1 MDNTATA
8 EASQLVA
15 RVRRFVSEEVLPA
28 ASALEHRDEYPTHL
42 VRRMREIGLFSMTI
56 PREYGGLGINTTT
69 YAAVVEELCRGWMSL
84 SGMLHSPGCTHL
96 LTHYGTEEQ
105 KQRWLPRMA
114 TGDIIGVLAL
124 TEPNAGSDVQAL
136 QATAVRRGD
145 FYTLNGTKQ
154 FITNSV
160 HGGLFATLV
169 KTDTAVRPPYRGISC
184 FMIEKNTPGFTVGRS
199 LQKLGYKGV
208 STCELHFQDA
218 QVPVKNLL
226 GNKEGEGFL
235 QLMSGLEL
243 SRIHVSSRALGEA
256 QAALDAALQ
265 FASQRQTFGKP
276 IAQHQAIQVKL
287 ADMAT
292 RLQAARHLVLAA
304 AAKKDRGERC
314 DLESGMAKLVSTE
327 ACAEIAIESMRIHGG
342 RGYLKDYPVERYYR
356 DAPFMVIADGTSDVL
371 KLVIARNLYKK
382 YPV

>member
-1 MDNTATA
+1 MDSAATA
-8 EASQLVA
+8 ELGQLVA
-15 RVRRFVSEEVLPA
+15 RVRRFVAEEVLPV
-28 ASALEHRDEYPTHL
+28 ASAFEKRDEYPTHL
-42 VRRMREIGLFSMTI
+42 VQRMRELGLFAMTI

-69 YAAVVEELCRGWMSL
+69 YATVVEELCRGWMSL

-96 LTHYGTEEQ
+96 LIHYGTEDQ
-105 KQRWLPRMA
+105 KRRWLPRMA
-114 TGDIIGVLAL
+114 AGEIIGVLAL

-136 QATAVRRGD
+136 QATAVRHGD
-145 FYTLNGTKQ
+145 SYTMNGTKQ
-154 FITNSV
+154 FITNAV

-169 KTDTAVRPPYRGISC
+169 KTDTAARPPYRGISC
-184 FMIEKNTPGFTVGRS
+184 FMLEKDTPGFTVGRS

-218 QVPVKNLL
+218 QVAVKNLL
-226 GNKEGEGFL
+226 GDKEGEGFL

-243 SRIHVSSRALGEA
+243 SRIHVSARALGEA
-256 QAALDAALQ
+256 QAALEAALR
-265 FASQRQTFGKP
+265 FASQRQAFGKP
-276 IAQHQAIQVKL
+276 IAQHQAILVKL

-292 RLQAARHLVLAA
+292 RLQAARYLVSAA
-304 AAKKDRGERC
+304 AAKKDMGERC
-314 DLESGMAKLVSTE
+314 DLEAGMAKLFATE

-342 RGYLKDYPVERYYR
+342 RGYLTEYPVERFYR

>member
-1 MDNTATA
+1 MDSAATA
-8 EASQLVA
+8 ELGQLVA
-15 RVRRFVSEEVLPA
+15 RVRRFVAEEVLPV
-28 ASALEHRDEYPTHL
+28 ASAFEKRDEYPTHL
-42 VRRMREIGLFSMTI
+42 VQRMRELGLFAMAI

-69 YAAVVEELCRGWMSL
+69 YATVVEELCRGWMSL

-96 LTHYGTEEQ
+96 LIHYGTEDQ
-105 KQRWLPRMA
+105 KRRWLPRMA
-114 TGDIIGVLAL
+114 AGEIIGVLAL

-136 QATAVRRGD
+136 QATAVRHGD
-145 FYTLNGTKQ
+145 SYTMNGTKQ

-169 KTDTAVRPPYRGISC
+169 KTDTAARPPYRGISC
-184 FMIEKNTPGFTVGRS
+184 FMLEKGTPGFTVGRS

-218 QVPVKNLL
+218 LVGSENLL
-226 GNKEGEGFL
+226 GGKEGEGFL

-256 QAALDAALQ
+256 RTALEAALQ
-265 FASQRQTFGKP
+265 FASQRQAFGKP

-292 RLQAARHLVLAA
+292 RLQAARYLVFAA

-314 DLESGMAKLVSTE
+314 DLESGMAKLFATE

-342 RGYLKDYPVERYYR
+342 RGYLTEYLVERFYR